1 MLLQQ
6 LKKALEPI
14 VELSRAETIVDVLGT
29 EVHLRLLTP
38 DEELQCQQEAQQF
51 IADFSEEDE
60 VEDLSRTKA
69 IRFLDGF
76 RLSILSRAIV
86 QINDLDLRGIDYL
99 ETGEELANGVKV
111 KVLKT
116 QAVRDILL
124 QFPRQIQVLLMQKFH
139 LLTES
144 ISVVV
149 EENLEGDFSEDDAQI
164 KEMEEELERRKVASR
179 NKEEAERESDVRK
192 LMRTTANQ
200 TESFVN
206 ERINTAQDIEN
217 KSKEAFNKATEQPS
231 AAETSSVEEVAEEV
245 VEEKVVQVEPTQR
258 TRTPI
263 TPTHATPP
271 SVGAHPPPS
280 RTASESQ
287 ESEKKE
293 PPKESNIYQEQEFP
307 NRDVQPMGM
316 QNGLEVYRLPT
327 QELGGTENT
336 TTTNTNTTSRNP
348 RFRPPQK

>member
-1 MLLQQ
+1 MLLEQ

-29 EVHLRLLTP
+29 EVHLRLLSP

-51 IADFSEEDE
+51 IADFADEDE
-60 VEDLSRTKA
+60 IEDLSRTKA

-86 QINDLDLRGIDYL
+86 QINELDLRGVDYL

-111 KVLKT
+111 KILKT

-124 QFPRQIQVLLMQKFH
+124 EFPRQIQVVLMQKFH
-139 LLTES
+139 ILTES

-149 EENLEGDFSEDDAQI
+149 EDNLDGDFSDDEAEIQS
-164 KEMEEELERRKVASR
+164 MEENLQRKKNEAK
-179 NKEEAERESDVRK
+179 NKKDQEQENDVRK

-206 ERINTAQDIEN
+206 ERLNTAQDIEN
-217 KSKEAFNKATEQPS
+217 KSKEAFQ
-231 AAETSSVEEVAEEV
+231 AEVEEENQEFQEEPSETVA
-245 VEEKVVQVEPTQR
+245 QEPTQR

-263 TPTHATPP
+263 TPTHASPP
-271 SVGAHPPPS
+271 SVNQAPPPS
-280 RTASESQ
+280 RPEQQETQVSEV
-287 ESEKKE
+287 EE
-293 PPKESNIYQEQEFP
+293 PQLESNIFQEQEFP
-307 NRDVQPMGM
+307 QRDVQPMGM

-327 QELGGTENT
+327 QELGETQQT
-336 TTTNTNTTSRNP
+336 TTSDTNTNSRNP

>member
-1 MLLQQ
+1 MLLEQ

-14 VELSRAETIVDVLGT
+14 VELSRAETIVDVMGT
-29 EVHLRLLTP
+29 EVHLRLLSP

-51 IADFSEEDE
+51 IADFSDEDE

-86 QINDLDLRGIDYL
+86 QINDLDLRGVEYL

-116 QAVRDILL
+116 QAVRDIII

-139 LLTES
+139 ILTES
-144 ISVVV
+144 VSGVV
-149 EENLEGDFSEDDAQI
+149 EENLEGDFSDDEAEIQA
-164 KEMEEELERRKVASR
+164 MEEDLQRKKNAAK
-179 NKEEAERESDVRK
+179 NKKDQEEENDVRK

-206 ERINTAQDIEN
+206 ERLNTAQDIEN
-217 KSKEAFNKATEQPS
+217 KSKEAFQAQ
-231 AAETSSVEEVAEEV
+231 VEEFQEEV
-245 VEEKVVQVEPTQR
+245 PAEPVQR

-263 TPTHATPP
+263 TPTHASPP
-271 SVGAHPPPS
+271 SVGQAPPPS
-280 RTASESQ
+280 RTEIQ
-287 ESEKKE
+287 ESSEEITTPE
-293 PPKESNIYQEQEFP
+293 PQPESNIFQEQEFP
-307 NRDVQPMGM
+307 QRDVQPMGM

-327 QELGGTENT
+327 QELGGTQQTTT
-336 TTTNTNTTSRNP
+336 TTTNTNSRNP

>member
-1 MLLQQ
+1 MLLEQ

-14 VELSRAETIVDVLGT
+14 VELSRAETIVDVMGT
-29 EVHLRLLTP
+29 EVHLRLLSP

-51 IADFSEEDE
+51 IADFSDEDE

-86 QINDLDLRGIDYL
+86 QINDLDLRGVEYL
-99 ETGEELANGVKV
+99 ETGEELSNGVKV

-116 QAVRDILL
+116 QAVRDIII

-139 LLTES
+139 ILTES
-144 ISVVV
+144 VSVVV
-149 EENLEGDFSEDDAQI
+149 EENLEGDFSDDDAEIQAL
-164 KEMEEELERRKVASR
+164 EEDLQRKKNAAK
-179 NKEEAERESDVRK
+179 NKQEQEEANDVRK

-200 TESFVN
+200 TESFVS
-206 ERINTAQDIEN
+206 ERMNTAQDIEN
-217 KSKEAFNKATEQPS
+217 KSKEVFQAQ
-231 AAETSSVEEVAEEV
+231 VEEHGEFQEEHQEAHEEV
-245 VEEKVVQVEPTQR
+245 LVEPVQR

-271 SVGAHPPPS
+271 SVGQTPPPS
-280 RTASESQ
+280 RPNTETQ
-287 ESEKKE
+287 ESSEMSA
-293 PPKESNIYQEQEFP
+293 PQPESNIFQEQEFP
-307 NRDVQPMGM
+307 QRDVQPMGM

-327 QELGGTENT
+327 QELGGSQQATT
-336 TTTNTNTTSRNP
+336 TTTNTNSRNP

>member
-1 MLLQQ
+1 MLLEQ

-29 EVHLRLLTP
+29 EVHLRLLSP

-51 IADFSEEDE
+51 IADFSDEDE

-86 QINDLDLRGIDYL
+86 QINELDLRGVDYL

-116 QAVRDILL
+116 QAVREIIL
-124 QFPRQIQVLLMQKFH
+124 QFPRQIQVVLMQKFH
-139 LLTES
+139 ILTES
-144 ISVVV
+144 VSVVV
-149 EENLEGDFSEDDAQI
+149 EDNLEGDFSDDDAEIQA
-164 KEMEEELERRKVASR
+164 MEEDLQRKKNEAK
-179 NKEEAERESDVRK
+179 NKHEQEQDSDVRK

-206 ERINTAQDIEN
+206 ERLNTAQDIEN
-217 KSKEAFNKATEQPS
+217 KSKEASQKSE
-231 AAETSSVEEVAEEV
+231 VIEEEALQEESIGV
-245 VEEKVVQVEPTQR
+245 VPEESTQR

-263 TPTHATPP
+263 TPTHAAPP
-271 SVGAHPPPS
+271 SVHQAPPPS
-280 RTASESQ
+280 RPEQQATQESQ
-287 ESEKKE
+287 VAEE
-293 PPKESNIYQEQEFP
+293 PQVESNIFQEQEFP
-307 NRDVQPMGM
+307 QRDVQPMGM

-327 QELGGTENT
+327 QELGGTQQT
-336 TTTNTNTTSRNP
+336 TTPNTNTNSRNP